1 MANITNYIE
10 SIINEPNTKVELI
23 GEVYHITTEFVTNK
37 ITHVDYVYFIERNIR
52 KRMTLKLDTYLPPD
66 VKYKLTIH
74 AKPNINTK
82 NYTYERII

>member
-66 VKYKLTIH
+66 IEYKLIIH
-74 AKPNINTK
+74 AKPNINKK

>member
-23 GEVYHITTEFVTNK
+23 GEVYHITTEFGTNK

-52 KRMTLKLDTYLPPD
+52 KTITLKLNTYLPPD
-66 VKYKLTIH
+66 IKYKLTIH
-74 AKPNINTK
+74 AKPNLYTK